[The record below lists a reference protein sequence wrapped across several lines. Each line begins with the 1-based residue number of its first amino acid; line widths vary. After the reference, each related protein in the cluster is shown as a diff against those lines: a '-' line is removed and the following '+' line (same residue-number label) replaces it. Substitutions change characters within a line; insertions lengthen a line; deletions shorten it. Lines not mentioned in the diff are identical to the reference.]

1 MPEVS
6 DAQRAEEV
14 QPQQAPVLAKRRGST
29 VPRTVSP
36 AFEISPSNGP
46 AAIAA
51 STVGWTVNLRSE
63 PLGSG

>member
-1 MPEVS
+1 V
-6 DAQRAEEV
+6 A
-14 QPQQAPVLAKRRGST
+14 ST

-36 AFEISPSNGP
+36 AFEIIPSNGP

>member
-1 MPEVS
+1 MTRS
-6 DAQRAEEV
+6 
-14 QPQQAPVLAKRRGST
+14 APRKFSPSRRSYSLSGVAST
-29 VPRTVSP
+29 VPRAVSL

-51 STVGWTVNLRSE
+51 STVGWTVNPRSE

>member
-1 MPEVS
+1 V
-6 DAQRAEEV
+6 A
-14 QPQQAPVLAKRRGST
+14 ST
-29 VPRTVSP
+29 VPRAVSL

-51 STVGWTVNLRSE
+51 STVGWTVNPRSE